1 MNELLL
7 YLAVGVLCVLAIAA
21 IVALSWLM
29 DDRKHNRERRAELE
43 RQAWL
48 ARDWYQSPF
57 KGHPHIRANRDREVV

>member
-7 YLAVGVLCVLAIAA
+7 YLVVGVICLLAIAC
-21 IVALSWLM
+21 IVAIAWVL
-29 DDRKHNRERRAELE
+29 DDRKYDREFRAELE

-57 KGHPHIRANRDREVV
+57 KGHPHIRANRDRDVV

>member
-1 MNELLL
+1 MNDLLL

-21 IVALSWLM
+21 IVALAWLM
-29 DDRKHNRERRAELE
+29 DDRKYNRERHAELE

-48 ARDWYQSPF
+48 ARDWYQSPL